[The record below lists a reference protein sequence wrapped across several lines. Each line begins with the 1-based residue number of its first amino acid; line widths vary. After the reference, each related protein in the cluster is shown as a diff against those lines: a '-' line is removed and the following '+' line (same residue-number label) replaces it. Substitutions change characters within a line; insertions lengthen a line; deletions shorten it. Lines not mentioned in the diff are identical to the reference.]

1 LARLDG
7 KGLACRR
14 GGFLRLPSPV
24 GMGGRDFERFLIVRE
39 ARMKLKDSLA
49 EGRFVVTS
57 EVQTPIE
64 EDPQEL
70 IKSLELIRGRV
81 DGVTVSEVDI
91 EGVVGDTIRTCQLLK
106 QNRFESIYQTTTR
119 DKNRPQLQRDL
130 ISAHEAGIENL
141 LVFTEDYRITGD
153 SLQEM
158 MFFHVDTGKLE
169 SVLEHLRE
177 GHTIEGNELPFKA
190 QFTLGSGIESKWGRE
205 VPGLEMKEMEAMT
218 KLGTGYFLT
227 TPIFDVALFE
237 KFMHHVKTFGVPV
250 VAEVMILRTAGMA
263 QFLNRHL
270 KAGLV
275 PEWMIKKLAKAADR
289 QATSIEIFADIVSG
303 LKELCQGVHIITIGA
318 EEKLRLYLDAAKLR

>member
-1 LARLDG
+1 
-7 KGLACRR
+7 
-14 GGFLRLPSPV
+14 
-24 GMGGRDFERFLIVRE
+24 
-39 ARMKLKDSLA
+39 MKLKDSLA
-49 EGRFVVTS
+49 KGRFVVTS
-57 EVQTPIE
+57 EVQSPID
-64 EDPQEL
+64 EDPREL
-70 IKSLELIRGRV
+70 IQSLELIRGRV
-81 DGVTVSEVDI
+81 DGVTVSEVEI

-177 GHTIEGNELPFKA
+177 GHTIDGNELPFKA
-190 QFTLGSGIESKWGRE
+190 QFTLGSGIETKWGRD

-218 KLGTGYFLT
+218 KLGPGYFLT

-237 KFMHHVKTFGVPV
+237 KFVHQVKTFGVPI

>member
-1 LARLDG
+1 
-7 KGLACRR
+7 
-14 GGFLRLPSPV
+14 
-24 GMGGRDFERFLIVRE
+24 
-39 ARMKLKDSLA
+39 MKLKDSLA
-49 EGRFVVTS
+49 KGRFVVTS
-57 EVQTPIE
+57 EVQSPID
-64 EDPQEL
+64 EDPGEL
-70 IKSLELIRGRV
+70 IKSLERIRGRV

-91 EGVVGDTIRTCQLLK
+91 EGVVGDTIKTCQLLK
-106 QNRFESIYQTTTR
+106 ENRFESIYQTTTR

-177 GHTIEGNELPFKA
+177 GHTIDGNELPFKA
-190 QFTLGSGIESKWGRE
+190 QFTLGSGIESKWGRD

-227 TPIFDVALFE
+227 TPVFDVAPFE
-237 KFMHHVKTFGVPV
+237 KFMNQVKTFGVPV
-250 VAEVMILRTAGMA
+250 IAEVMILRTAGMA

-275 PEWMIKKLAKAADR
+275 PEWMIKKLAKAPDR
-289 QATSIEIFADIVSG
+289 QGTSIEIFADIVSG
-303 LKELCQGVHIITIGA
+303 LKDFCQGIHIITIGA
-318 EEKLRLYLDAAKLR
+318 EDKLRLYLDAAKLR